1 MATRAPKGG
10 DPERKARICEAL
22 AEGIPLREICRD
34 PYMPA
39 WRTVY
44 DWERDDPEFAAAIAR
59 ARELGAHVIAQQVM
73 EIVDAQPERTERG
86 TIDPGHVQWTKLR
99 AETRLKLLAKW
110 SPRMYGDKI
119 GIGQAD
125 GLDPLQSVAATI
137 TTDDPKEAAAQYA
150 KIIKGVK

>member
-1 MATRAPKGG
+1 MATRPPKGG

-22 AEGIPLREICRD
+22 SQGIPLREICRD

-39 WRTVY
+39 WQTVY
-44 DWERDDPEFAAAIAR
+44 DWMYADEDFARAIAR
-59 ARELGAHVIAQQVM
+59 ARTLGAHHIAQDAL
-73 EIVDAQPERTERG
+73 EIADAEPERTKTG
-86 TIDPGHVQWTKLR
+86 AVDPGYVQWSKMR
-99 AETRLKLLAKW
+99 VETRLKLLAKW
-110 SPRMYGDKI
+110 SPKDYGDKI